1 MIRSDYDF
9 REDNFDIFL
18 APRLTSQLII
28 FVRVV
33 FFFKNDN
40 FEWAF
45 FFGYKIAKK
54 LILCDKKS
62 SYEICLFDIF

>member
-28 FVRVV
+28 FVRVG
-33 FFFKNDN
+33 FFSKM
-40 FEWAF
+40 
-45 FFGYKIAKK
+45 I
-54 LILCDKKS
+54 ILNG
-62 SYEICLFDIF
+62 LFLVIK